1 MLPEWPDLLVME
13 TSDLSL
19 LTSPWRFFVAVY
31 STMVSAY
38 LVERQ
43 LEYSATCSFRLLFA
57 ILIFLIS
64 ARSSAVAC
72 ARLENAIDISMAL
85 LAVPVLYPP

>member
-13 TSDLSL
+13 TYNLSL

-38 LVERQ
+38 LVERP
-43 LEYSATCSFRLLFA
+43 LCPGILF
-57 ILIFLIS
+57 LQS
-64 ARSSAVAC
+64 
-72 ARLENAIDISMAL
+72 D
-85 LAVPVLYPP
+85 PVWPPTPWLQKYVVLHQV